1 MPEVL
6 IYFVAISLAVALVIL
21 LDIRRSVS
29 VEGDEIVLAELGRNR
44 RLHGDEIK
52 AAMLRIDALGSPVLV
67 LVGARPRAAIVLPIP
82 RRVDDDANLRQVMD
96 VVRGAAERGADVDPD
111 ILAL

>member
-6 IYFVAISLAVALVIL
+6 IYFVAISVAVAAVIL

-29 VEGDEIVLAELGRNR
+29 VEGDEIVVAEFGRKR
-44 RLHGDEIK
+44 RLHRDEIK

-67 LVGARPRAAIVLPIP
+67 LVGSRPRASVVVPVP
-82 RRVDDDANLRQVMD
+82 RSVADGTDLRQVVD
-96 VVRGAAERGADVDPD
+96 LVRGTAERGADVDPD
-111 ILAL
+111 ILSM